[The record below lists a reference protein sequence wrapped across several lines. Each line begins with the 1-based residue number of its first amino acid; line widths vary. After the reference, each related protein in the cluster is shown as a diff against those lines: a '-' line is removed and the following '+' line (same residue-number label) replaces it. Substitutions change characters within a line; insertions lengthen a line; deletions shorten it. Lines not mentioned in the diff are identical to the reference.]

1 MSDEEYEVEKILDKR
16 VNKAGFTEYLVK
28 WRSFDDPEENTWEPV
43 DNLGDAEKAIKVFEK
58 EQEVK
63 TMTAGSKNSKRK
75 SAPGNAVA
83 AQPTAKQ
90 QKVDVKEKA
99 KEGFARGLQAEKII
113 GIRKD
118 PEKLRFLVKWKG
130 TEDKDFVDA
139 KEAKIKIPQ
148 VVIEFYEEKLNWFNE
163 PDDSQDEEES
173 ESRASLARSAST
185 TRRRSLAATSS
196 KASGKWDKSELPMNS
211 TRVRPAEQ
219 QRTSSTPLASPLE

>member
-16 VNKAGFTEYLVK
+16 VNKTGFTEYLVK

-43 DNLGDAEKAIKVFEK
+43 DNLGDADKAIKLFEK

-118 PEKLRFLVKWKG
+118 PEKLLFLVKWKG

-139 KEAKIKIPQ
+139 KEAKMRIPQ

-163 PDDSQDEEES
+163 PADSEDEAEEE
-173 ESRASLARSAST
+173 E
-185 TRRRSLAATSS
+185 
-196 KASGKWDKSELPMNS
+196 E
-211 TRVRPAEQ
+211 
-219 QRTSSTPLASPLE
+219 

>member
-16 VNKAGFTEYLVK
+16 VNKTGFTEYLVK
-28 WRSFDDPEENTWEPV
+28 WRSYEDPEENTWEPV
-43 DNLGDAEKAIKVFEK
+43 DNLGDAEKAIKLFEK
-58 EQEVK
+58 EQEIK

-75 SAPGNAVA
+75 SAPGTVA
-83 AQPTAKQ
+83 AQQPSSKQ
-90 QKVDVKEKA
+90 QKVDIKEKP

-118 PEKLRFLVKWKG
+118 LHKLLFLVKWKG

-173 ESRASLARSAST
+173 ESRE
-185 TRRRSLAATSS
+185 
-196 KASGKWDKSELPMNS
+196 ELLLK
-211 TRVRPAEQ
+211 EH
-219 QRTSSTPLASPLE
+219 